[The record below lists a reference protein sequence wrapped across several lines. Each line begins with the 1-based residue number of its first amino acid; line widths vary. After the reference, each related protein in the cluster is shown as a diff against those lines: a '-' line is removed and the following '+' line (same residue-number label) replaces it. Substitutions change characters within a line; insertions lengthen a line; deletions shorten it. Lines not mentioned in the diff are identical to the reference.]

1 MSAICFTSQ
10 VITHTYKKN
19 TFNKTTNMRKDAA
32 VVQQKS
38 TFLLYS
44 NNSSKTNFKKNKA
57 YNVLISVLTYIALLI
72 FIRLCQ

>member
-1 MSAICFTSQ
+1 
-10 VITHTYKKN
+10 
-19 TFNKTTNMRKDAA
+19 MRKDAA